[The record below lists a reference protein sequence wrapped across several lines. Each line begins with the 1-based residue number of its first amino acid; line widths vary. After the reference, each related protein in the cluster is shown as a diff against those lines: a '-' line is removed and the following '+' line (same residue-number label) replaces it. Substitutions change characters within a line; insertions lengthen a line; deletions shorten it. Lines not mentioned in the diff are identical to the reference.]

1 MIFFLR
7 VRLAVAVLCAA
18 LLAACTTPATR
29 VVLLPQEDG
38 RPSAV
43 VVQAKGGE
51 QTLSKPFA
59 RATAPL
65 GAAGAPTVDQAEAAQ
80 IRSEFKPLFDL
91 APPRAQHYTLY
102 FEAGDTVLTAASEIA
117 MQEVIAAALSRS
129 GGEIVVT
136 GHTDT
141 TGTPSDNDALSRRR
155 AQQIRQMLTARGFPA
170 ARIEAVGR
178 GQRELA
184 TPTGPNVSEASNR
197 RVTVDV
203 R

>member
-1 MIFFLR
+1 MNIRQF
-7 VRLAVAVLCAA
+7 RLALGVVCVA
-18 LLAACTTPATR
+18 LLAACSTPATR

-43 VVQAKGGE
+43 VVQSKGGE
-51 QTLSKPFA
+51 QTLSRPYA

-65 GAAGAPTVDQAEAAQ
+65 GAAGAPTVDQADPAQ
-80 IRSEFKPLFDL
+80 VRSDFKPLFDL

-102 FEAGDTVLTAASEIA
+102 FDAGDTVLTPASEQT

-141 TGTPSDNDALSRRR
+141 TGTPTDNDALSRRR
-155 AQQIRQMLTARGFPA
+155 AQQIRQMLVARGFPG
-170 ARIEAVGR
+170 ARVEAVGR

-184 TPTGPNVSEASNR
+184 TPTGPNVSEPANR